1 MKSDRIYE
9 RFNTSPLKSK
19 LNGVRKYHVDISE
32 LKLNMRTFYF
42 WMKRKSRFSSEVNR
56 SSKESGGEQV
66 HLDDHMEALCDI
78 IQFDPQTF
86 TIEDVQYD
94 GAVIDDTLGG
104 RKALDTVH
112 FPRMIDRQ
120 SRPQRGSDK
129 CNVVRIKNLPRDMS
143 DKDILNFLK
152 DEVDNKIG
160 SNDIKSE
167 KTDNNT
173 RMFYHRT

>member
-1 MKSDRIYE
+1 
-9 RFNTSPLKSK
+9 
-19 LNGVRKYHVDISE
+19 
-32 LKLNMRTFYF
+32 
-42 WMKRKSRFSSEVNR
+42 
-56 SSKESGGEQV
+56 
-66 HLDDHMEALCDI
+66 MEALCDI

-120 SRPQRGSDK
+120 SRPQHGSDK

>member
-1 MKSDRIYE
+1 
-9 RFNTSPLKSK
+9 
-19 LNGVRKYHVDISE
+19 
-32 LKLNMRTFYF
+32 
-42 WMKRKSRFSSEVNR
+42 
-56 SSKESGGEQV
+56 
-66 HLDDHMEALCDI
+66 MEALCDI
-78 IQFDPQTF
+78 IQFDPQTC

-94 GAVIDDTLGG
+94 GAVIDDILGGG
-104 RKALDTVH
+104 RKALDTVTQ
-112 FPRMIDRQ
+112 MIDRQ

>member
-1 MKSDRIYE
+1 
-9 RFNTSPLKSK
+9 
-19 LNGVRKYHVDISE
+19 
-32 LKLNMRTFYF
+32 
-42 WMKRKSRFSSEVNR
+42 
-56 SSKESGGEQV
+56 
-66 HLDDHMEALCDI
+66 MEALCDI

-94 GAVIDDTLGG
+94 GAVIDDNLGGG

>member
-1 MKSDRIYE
+1 
-9 RFNTSPLKSK
+9 
-19 LNGVRKYHVDISE
+19 
-32 LKLNMRTFYF
+32 
-42 WMKRKSRFSSEVNR
+42 
-56 SSKESGGEQV
+56 
-66 HLDDHMEALCDI
+66 MEALCDI

-112 FPRMIDRQ
+112 FPRMINRQ
-120 SRPQRGSDK
+120 SRAQRRESDK
-129 CNVVRIKNLPRDMS
+129 CNVVRIQNLPCDMS

-152 DEVDNKIG
+152 YKVDTKIC

-173 RMFYHRT
+173 RMFYHRTQAGRSKIILVFNYLAATGVYSTIGA